1 MGAPCPLASE
11 FSVTPCFPDW
21 SHVFGS
27 ESLQALESA
36 ISPKSENGIFL
47 LENGIWKARS
57 RAPGSGSWPWHQLYL
72 AGGSVTIPAPA
83 QARRLP
89 EAHGAVQG
97 AEQERLLCRERENA
111 TGGAQSFSFHIPAAN
126 NGRKI
131 DHWGEVHAEVLEFN
145 EWYPSLQIHPLKRTR
160 DAL

>member
-1 MGAPCPLASE
+1 MASFCSRIRSWDSRCIELWAHRALWPLS
-11 FSVTPCFPDW
+11 FSVAPCFPDW

-83 QARRLP
+83 QAGHLP
-89 EAHGAVQG
+89 ETHGAVQG
-97 AEQERLLCRERENA
+97 AEQERLLCRGERKCN
-111 TGGAQSFSFHIPAAN
+111 SIPFQH
-126 NGRKI
+126 G
-131 DHWGEVHAEVLEFN
+131 HSH
-145 EWYPSLQIHPLKRTR
+145 SLFTFLRLITEGK
-160 DAL
+160 